1 LQSVAAGRVARFA
14 QNATLLDRSDPTFCI
29 VMFRALSFLFAAA
42 LLAGAAT
49 TRAQEPAP
57 PAPVY
62 RIVAPD
68 GRVIYSDRPP
78 TDEHYHAAVVNR
90 RGASGPLVM
99 PPPITAITAW
109 NALSADARRGI
120 VPPPPDGASA
130 PGVVTEALADALS
143 QVLARAEIV
152 ETMRSAC
159 VRAAPSTSFAYGE
172 AARLWNERNAAVT
185 AQAYRVMLAGF
196 ETARRAKLEATA
208 HTRLAGIQ
216 QPLASTSPAARLRW
230 CDEAAESVT
239 RGALDVSAASGVGA
253 VVMAFPL

>member
-1 LQSVAAGRVARFA
+1 MIRV
-14 QNATLLDRSDPTFCI
+14 LPPLI
-29 VMFRALSFLFAAA
+29 AAA
-42 LLAGAAT
+42 LLAGAAAA
-49 TRAQEPAP
+49 RAQEQS

-78 TDEHYHAAVVNR
+78 TDERYRSSVVNR
-90 RGASGPLVM
+90 GAASGALVM

-109 NALSADARRGI
+109 NSLSADARRGI
-120 VPPPPDGASA
+120 VPPPPPNGASS
-130 PGVVTEALADALS
+130 PTVVTETLADALS

-159 VRAAPSTSFAYGE
+159 VRAAPSASSAYGE
-172 AARLWNERNAAVT
+172 AARLWNERNATVT

-216 QPLASTSPAARLRW
+216 QPLASAAPAARLRW
-230 CDEAAESVT
+230 CDEAADSVSH
-239 RGALDVSAASGVGA
+239 GALDVPVASGVGA

>member
-1 LQSVAAGRVARFA
+1 MIRVLPA
-14 QNATLLDRSDPTFCI
+14 
-29 VMFRALSFLFAAA
+29 LFAAA
-42 LLAGAAT
+42 LLAGAAAS
-49 TRAQEPAP
+49 RAQDATT

-78 TDEHYHAAVVNR
+78 TDERYRSSVVNR
-90 RGASGPLVM
+90 GAASGALVM

-120 VPPPPDGASA
+120 VPPPPTGASS
-130 PGVVTEALADALS
+130 PTVVTESLADALS

-159 VRAAPSTSFAYGE
+159 VRAAPSASSAYGE
-172 AARLWNERNAAVT
+172 AARLWNERNATVT

-216 QPLASTSPAARLRW
+216 QPLASAAPAARLRW
-230 CDEAAESVT
+230 CDEAAETVT
-239 RGALDVSAASGVGA
+239 RGALDVPVASGVGA